1 MTEGGISVES
11 EISISIITKH
21 VVAENPDQVN
31 QPSISVIL
39 VQLIIACIISVTS
52 EVENPKVASEIWTI
66 DKSSSWIM

>member
-31 QPSISVIL
+31 RPSISVIL
-39 VQLIIACIISVTS
+39 AQLTIACIISVTS
-52 EVENPKVASEIWTI
+52 EVENPKVSGQLT
-66 DKSSSWIM
+66 KVHPG